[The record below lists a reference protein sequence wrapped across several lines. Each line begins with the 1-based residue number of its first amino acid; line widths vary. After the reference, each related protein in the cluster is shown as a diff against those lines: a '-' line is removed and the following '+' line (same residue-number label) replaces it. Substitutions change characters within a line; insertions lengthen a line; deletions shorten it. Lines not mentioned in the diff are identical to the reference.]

1 MVTVVKATGEKEP
14 FSREKLIRSIQRAG
28 VPEDLQGQA
37 ASHIEEKL
45 YNNIPTNE
53 IYRHINEFLGKSDTP
68 YAKSSYSL
76 KEAVMMLGPTG
87 YPFEDYFA
95 QVLEHR
101 GYHVKTRQVIQ
112 GRCVTHEIDIIA
124 RKDGKTSMIE
134 AKFHNGAGTR
144 TNIHVPMYT
153 KSRFDDVKERY
164 HFNDAWIITN
174 TKVTVDA
181 IAFAE
186 CVGMKIF
193 SWSYP
198 EGGSLRDVIEEYRLF
213 PITALSSLTQSQK
226 LKLLNEHVALCLSIQ
241 ANPYLLDPLRLK
253 NDQKKSVL
261 SEIDYLCQKGKH
273 VKIDTD
279 NAPSESMQPQ
289 AVV

>member
-14 FSREKLIRSIQRAG
+14 FDRSKLIHSVQRAG
-28 VPEDLQGQA
+28 VPTELQNQA
-37 ASHIEEKL
+37 VQHIEEKL
-45 YNNIPTNE
+45 YENIPTRE
-53 IYRHINEFLGKSDTP
+53 IYRHITEFLSKSDKP
-68 YAKSSYSL
+68 YTKSSYSL

-112 GRCVTHEIDIIA
+112 GKCVTHEIDVIA
-124 RKDGKTSMIE
+124 RKDGKTSMVE
-134 AKFHNGAGTR
+134 AKFHNGSGTR

-164 HFNDAWIITN
+164 QFDDAWIITN

-186 CVGMKIF
+186 CAGMKIF

-198 EGGSLRDVIEEYRLF
+198 EEGSLRDVIEEFRLF
-213 PITALSSLTQSQK
+213 PITSLTSLTQSQK
-226 LKLLNEHVALCLSIQ
+226 LKLLNEHVALCLSIRD
-241 ANPYLLDPLRLK
+241 NPYLLDSLRLK
-253 NDQKKSVL
+253 NPEKERVL
-261 SEIDYLCQKGKH
+261 SEIEYLCQKGEP
-273 VKIDTD
+273 
-279 NAPSESMQPQ
+279 NSSLASPSSPRTL
-289 AVV
+289 